1 MAEALICCV
10 FQSLPHPLGVDFR
23 KAVPQAPGAAEEAG
37 QPEGGQLNPGE
48 KELSELP
55 PRPPP
60 APHNSPGNKQERL
73 VSICPRKIQGF
84 PLGWSGL
91 SPKVPLNPRGPGQEG
106 GPGVGTGLRGQ
117 PLIELPTVLS
127 PLDLQPGR
135 GLSGILEGQRPA
147 LGPRG

>member
-10 FQSLPHPLGVDFR
+10 FQSLPHPLGVGFR

-60 APHNSPGNKQERL
+60 APAPS
-73 VSICPRKIQGF
+73 
-84 PLGWSGL
+84 
-91 SPKVPLNPRGPGQEG
+91 
-106 GPGVGTGLRGQ
+106 
-117 PLIELPTVLS
+117 
-127 PLDLQPGR
+127 
-135 GLSGILEGQRPA
+135 RPA
-147 LGPRG
+147 QFTRK